1 MFLKVSFQANMFA
14 SYDLFYFFATEML
27 AQPSTSASTSA
38 KEPIFVNVEIAGNYI
53 LMYNIFF
60 IV

>member
-14 SYDLFYFFATEML
+14 SYDYLFYFFATEML
-27 AQPSTSASTSA
+27 AQPSTSASISA

-53 LMYNIFF
+53 CIIFF
-60 IV
+60 L